1 MAEPMRRL
9 TLRVTPDNPIF
20 VIPAGDRSRVA
31 DEWLRAGA
39 DIQKL
44 EKLITKLEAIIH
56 QVPAIDL
63 KPAQQPQTQTKRDV
77 AAVLAAFD

>member
-1 MAEPMRRL
+1 MSEPMRRL

-20 VIPAGDRSRVA
+20 TIPAGDRSRVA
-31 DEWLRAGA
+31 ENWLRVGA

-44 EKLITKLEAIIH
+44 EKLIAKLEAIIH

-77 AAVLAAFD
+77 AAVLAAFE